1 MNKTRGFLQLTYI
14 LYHHLDKVGGS
25 KKANCLSVYL
35 SLMKY
40 CWKSNDYRAGLRH
53 STIEKDTKLS
63 RTTIHRTLLTLTKLN
78 VISTIKGRSGK
89 TYQINPKFVKFEK
102 GMYKNETSMYKN
114 ETSNVSNVQTLVET
128 IIYNN
133 TIEEIIKNNRGNQ
146 QLIIDNLA
154 KLPLTDLKKDKNNPY
169 YIKLAIQ
176 RKQELAANEK
186 KTYVPPQKILQA
198 LKSISKNSNP
208 RYREK
213 VSYNKR
219 NNLDYKGNPIVK
231 DDKISTERGNPIA
244 KDKNKV

>member
-1 MNKTRGFLQLTYI
+1 MIKTRGFLQLTYV

-53 STIEKDTKLS
+53 STIQKDTGLS

-114 ETSNVSNVQTLVET
+114 ETSNVSNVKTLVET
-128 IIYNN
+128 LIYNN

-176 RKQELAANEK
+176 RKEELAANEK

-213 VSYNKR
+213 VAYNKR
-219 NNLDYKGNPIVK
+219 NNLDWKGH
-231 DDKISTERGNPIA
+231 A
-244 KDKNKV
+244 KDKDKV

>member
-1 MNKTRGFLQLTYI
+1 MLKTRGFLQLTYI

-53 STIEKDTKLS
+53 STIQKDTGLS

-102 GMYKNETSMYKN
+102 GMFQNETHLFQNY
-114 ETSNVSNVQTLVET
+114 TSNVSDVQTLVEQQ
-128 IIYNN
+128 YNN
-133 TIEEIIKNNRGNQ
+133 NNSIEEVIKNYKGNQ

-154 KLPLTDLKKDKNNPY
+154 KLPLTDLKMDKNNPY
-169 YIKLAIQ
+169 YVKLAIQ
-176 RKQELAANEK
+176 RKEELQANEK

-198 LKSISKNSNP
+198 LNTIKKETNV

-213 VSYNKR
+213 REYNIR
-219 NNLDYKGNPIVK
+219 NNLDYKGN
-231 DDKISTERGNPIA
+231 A

>member
-1 MNKTRGFLQLTYI
+1 MLKTRGFLQLTYI

-114 ETSNVSNVQTLVET
+114 ETSNVSNVKTLVET
-128 IIYNN
+128 LIYNN

-154 KLPLTDLKKDKNNPY
+154 KLPLDILKQDNNNPY

-186 KTYVPPQKILQA
+186 KTYVSPQKILQA

-219 NNLDYKGNPIVK
+219 NNLDYKGNPI
-231 DDKISTERGNPIA
+231 A

>member
-114 ETSNVSNVQTLVET
+114 ETSNVSNVQTLVES
-128 IIYNN
+128 IVYIN

-154 KLPLTDLKKDKNNPY
+154 KLPLTDLRKDKNNPY

-186 KTYVPPQKILQA
+186 KTYVSPQKILQA

-213 VSYNKR
+213 VAYNKR
-219 NNLDYKGNPIVK
+219 NNLDYKGN
-231 DDKISTERGNPIA
+231 A

>member
-114 ETSNVSNVQTLVET
+114 ETSNVSNVQTLVES

-154 KLPLTDLKKDKNNPY
+154 KLPLTDLRKDKNNPY

-186 KTYVPPQKILQA
+186 KTYVSPQKILQA

-213 VSYNKR
+213 VAYNKR
-219 NNLDYKGNPIVK
+219 NNLDYKGN
-231 DDKISTERGNPIA
+231 A

>member
-1 MNKTRGFLQLTYI
+1 MIKTRGFLQLTYV

-53 STIEKDTKLS
+53 STIQKDTGLS

-114 ETSNVSNVQTLVET
+114 ETLNVSNVKTLVET
-128 IIYNN
+128 LIYSN
-133 TIEEIIKNNRGNQ
+133 TIDEIIKNNRGNQ
-146 QLIIDNLA
+146 QLIIDHLA
-154 KLPLTDLKKDKNNPY
+154 KLPMTDLKKDKNNPY
-169 YIKLAIQ
+169 YVKLAIQ
-176 RKQELAANEK
+176 RKEELAANEK
-186 KTYVPPQKILQA
+186 KTYVSPQKILQA

-213 VSYNKR
+213 VAYNKR
-219 NNLDYKGNPIVK
+219 NSLDYKGNPIVK

>member
-1 MNKTRGFLQLTYI
+1 
-14 LYHHLDKVGGS
+14 
-25 KKANCLSVYL
+25 
-35 SLMKY
+35 MKY
-40 CWKSNDYRAGLRH
+40 CWKSNDYKAGLRH

-63 RTTIHRTLLTLTKLN
+63 RTTIHRTLQTLTKLN
-78 VISTIKGRSGK
+78 VISTVKGRSGK

-102 GMYKNETSMYKN
+102 GMFKNETSMYKN

-154 KLPLTDLKKDKNNPY
+154 KLPLTDLRKDKNNPY
-169 YIKLAIQ
+169 YVKLAIQ
-176 RKQELAANEK
+176 RKQELSANEK

-213 VSYNKR
+213 VAYNKR
-219 NNLDYKGNPIVK
+219 NNLDYKGN
-231 DDKISTERGNPIA
+231 A
-244 KDKNKV
+244 KDKDKV

>member
-1 MNKTRGFLQLTYI
+1 MVKTRGFLQLTYV
-14 LYHHLDKVGGS
+14 LYHHLDKVSGG

-53 STIEKDTKLS
+53 STIQKDTGLS

-89 TYQINPKFVKFEK
+89 TYQINTKFVKFEK
-102 GMYKNETSMYKN
+102 GMFQNETSMYKN
-114 ETSNVSNVQTLVET
+114 ETSNVSNVKTLVET
-128 IIYNN
+128 LIYSN
-133 TIEEIIKNNRGNQ
+133 TIEEIIKNNRGNKQ
-146 QLIIDNLA
+146 SIIDNLA
-154 KLPLTDLKKDKNNPY
+154 KLPLLDLKMDKNNPY
-169 YIKLAIQ
+169 YVKLAIQ
-176 RKQELAANEK
+176 RKQELQANEK

-213 VSYNKR
+213 VAYNKR
-219 NNLDYKGNPIVK
+219 NNLDYKGN
-231 DDKISTERGNPIA
+231 A

>member
-1 MNKTRGFLQLTYI
+1 MIKTRGFLQLTYV

-114 ETSNVSNVQTLVET
+114 ETSNVSNVKTLVET
-128 IIYNN
+128 LIYNN

-154 KLPLTDLKKDKNNPY
+154 KLPLDILKQDNNNPY

-186 KTYVPPQKILQA
+186 KTYVSPQKILQA

-219 NNLDYKGNPIVK
+219 NNLDYKGNPI
-231 DDKISTERGNPIA
+231 A

>member
-1 MNKTRGFLQLTYI
+1 MIKTRGFLQLTYV

-114 ETSNVSNVQTLVET
+114 ETSNVSDVQTLVEQQ
-128 IIYNN
+128 YNN
-133 TIEEIIKNNRGNQ
+133 NKSNSVEEVIKNYKGNQ
-146 QLIIDNLA
+146 QSIIDNLA
-154 KLPLTDLKKDKNNPY
+154 KLPLDILKQDNNNPY

-186 KTYVPPQKILQA
+186 KTYVSPQKILQA
-198 LKSISKNSNP
+198 LNTIKKETNV

-213 VSYNKR
+213 RDYNIR
-219 NNLDYKGNPIVK
+219 NNIKPWK
-231 DDKISTERGNPIA
+231 K
-244 KDKNKV
+244 

>member
-1 MNKTRGFLQLTYI
+1 MNKTRGFLQLTYV

-53 STIEKDTKLS
+53 STIQKDTGLS

-89 TYQINPKFVKFEK
+89 TYQINTKFVKFEK
-102 GMYKNETSMYKN
+102 GMFQNETSMYKN
-114 ETSNVSNVQTLVET
+114 ETLNVSNVKTLVET
-128 IIYNN
+128 LIYNN
-133 TIEEIIKNNRGNQ
+133 TIEEIIKNNRGNKQ
-146 QLIIDNLA
+146 SIIDSLA
-154 KLPLTDLKKDKNNPY
+154 KLPMTDLKMDKNNPY
-169 YIKLAIQ
+169 YVKLAIQ

-186 KTYVPPQKILQA
+186 KTYVSPQKILQA

-213 VSYNKR
+213 VAYNKR
-219 NNLDYKGNPIVK
+219 NNLDYKGNAK
-231 DDKISTERGNPIA
+231 N
-244 KDKNKV
+244 KDKV

>member
-1 MNKTRGFLQLTYI
+1 MIKTRGFLQLTYI

-102 GMYKNETSMYKN
+102 GMFQNETHLFQNY
-114 ETSNVSNVQTLVET
+114 TSNVSDVQTLVET
-128 IIYNN
+128 ID
-133 TIEEIIKNNRGNQ
+133 TITNKPIEDVIIANKGNQ
-146 QLIIDNLA
+146 QSIIDNLA
-154 KLPLTDLKKDKNNPY
+154 KLPMTDLKMDKNNPY
-169 YIKLAIQ
+169 YVKLAIQ
-176 RKQELAANEK
+176 RKEELAANEK
-186 KTYVPPQKILQA
+186 KTYVSPQKILQA
-198 LKSISKNSNP
+198 LNTIKKETNV

-213 VSYNKR
+213 REYNIR
-219 NNLDYKGNPIVK
+219 NNLDYKGN
-231 DDKISTERGNPIA
+231 A

>member
-1 MNKTRGFLQLTYI
+1 MLKTRGFLQLTYI

-53 STIEKDTKLS
+53 STIQKDTKLS
-63 RTTIHRTLLTLTKLN
+63 RTTIHRTLQTLTKLN

-114 ETSNVSNVQTLVET
+114 ETSNVSNVKTLVET
-128 IIYNN
+128 ID
-133 TIEEIIKNNRGNQ
+133 TITNKPIEDVIRDYKGNQ

-176 RKQELAANEK
+176 RKQELDANKK

-213 VSYNKR
+213 VAYNKR
-219 NNLDYKGNPIVK
+219 NNLDYKGN
-231 DDKISTERGNPIA
+231 A
-244 KDKNKV
+244 KDKDKM

>member
-1 MNKTRGFLQLTYI
+1 MIKTRGFLQLTYV

-53 STIEKDTKLS
+53 STIQKDTGLS

-114 ETSNVSNVQTLVET
+114 ETLNVSNVKTLVET
-128 IIYNN
+128 LIYSN

-154 KLPLTDLKKDKNNPY
+154 KLPLLDLKKDKNNPY
-169 YIKLAIQ
+169 YVKLAIQ

-186 KTYVPPQKILQA
+186 KTYVSPQKILQA
-198 LKSISKNSNP
+198 LNTIKKETNV

-213 VSYNKR
+213 REYNKR
-219 NNLDYKGNPIVK
+219 NSLDYKGNPI
-231 DDKISTERGNPIA
+231 A
-244 KDKNKV
+244 KNKNKV

>member
-1 MNKTRGFLQLTYI
+1 VIKTRGFLQLTYV

-114 ETSNVSNVQTLVET
+114 ETSNVSNVKTLVESLEY
-128 IIYNN
+128 IN

-154 KLPLTDLKKDKNNPY
+154 KLPLDILKQDNNNPY

-186 KTYVPPQKILQA
+186 KTYVSPQKILQA

-219 NNLDYKGNPIVK
+219 NNLDYKGNPI
-231 DDKISTERGNPIA
+231 A

>member
-1 MNKTRGFLQLTYI
+1 MIKTRGFLQLTYV

-53 STIEKDTKLS
+53 STIQKDTGLS

-102 GMYKNETSMYKN
+102 GMFKNETSMYKN
-114 ETSNVSNVQTLVET
+114 ETLNVSNVKTLIET
-128 IIYNN
+128 IDTITNN
-133 TIEEIIKNNRGNQ
+133 PIEDVIRDYKGNQ

-154 KLPLTDLKKDKNNPY
+154 KLPMTDLKKDKNNPY
-169 YIKLAIQ
+169 YVKLAIQ
-176 RKQELAANEK
+176 RKQELAASEK
-186 KTYVPPQKILQA
+186 KTYVSPHKILQA

-213 VSYNKR
+213 VAYNKR
-219 NNLDYKGNPIVK
+219 NNLDYKGN
-231 DDKISTERGNPIA
+231 A

>member
-1 MNKTRGFLQLTYI
+1 MIKTRGFLQLTYV
-14 LYHHLDKVGGS
+14 LYHHLDRVGGS

-114 ETSNVSNVQTLVET
+114 ETSNVSNVKTLVET
-128 IIYNN
+128 LIYNN

-186 KTYVPPQKILQA
+186 KTYVSPQKILQA

-213 VSYNKR
+213 VAYNKR
-219 NNLDYKGNPIVK
+219 NNLDYKGNPI
-231 DDKISTERGNPIA
+231 A
-244 KDKNKV
+244 KDKDKV

>member
-1 MNKTRGFLQLTYI
+1 MIKTRGFLQLTYM

-53 STIEKDTKLS
+53 STIQKDTGLS

-89 TYQINPKFVKFEK
+89 TYQINTKFVKFEK

-114 ETSNVSNVQTLVET
+114 ETLNVSNVKTLVET
-128 IIYNN
+128 LIYSN

-154 KLPLTDLKKDKNNPY
+154 KLPLLDLKKDKNNPY
-169 YIKLAIQ
+169 YVKLAIQ

-186 KTYVPPQKILQA
+186 KTYVSPQKILQA
-198 LKSISKNSNP
+198 LNTIKKETNV

-213 VSYNKR
+213 REYNKR
-219 NNLDYKGNPIVK
+219 NSLDYKGNPI
-231 DDKISTERGNPIA
+231 A
-244 KDKNKV
+244 KNKNKV

>member
-1 MNKTRGFLQLTYI
+1 MIKTRGFLQLTYV

-53 STIEKDTKLS
+53 STIQKDTGLS

-89 TYQINPKFVKFEK
+89 TYQINTKFVKFEK
-102 GMYKNETSMYKN
+102 GMFQNETPMFQNY
-114 ETSNVSNVQTLVET
+114 TSNVSDLKTLVET
-128 IIYNN
+128 IDTIDNN
-133 TIEEIIKNNRGNQ
+133 PIEDIIRENRGNQ
-146 QLIIDNLA
+146 QSIIDSLA

-169 YIKLAIQ
+169 YMKLAIA
-176 RKQELAANEK
+176 RKEELTAESKAN
-186 KTYVPPQKILQA
+186 YVHPQKIIQA
-198 LKSISKNSNP
+198 LNKISKNSNP

-213 VSYNKR
+213 VAFNKR
-219 NNLDYKGNPIVK
+219 NNLDYKGRPI
-231 DDKISTERGNPIA
+231 G
-244 KDKNKV
+244 KNKD

>member
-1 MNKTRGFLQLTYI
+1 MVKTRGFLQLTYI

-114 ETSNVSNVQTLVET
+114 ETSNVSNVKTLVET
-128 IIYNN
+128 LIYNN

-213 VSYNKR
+213 VAYNKR
-219 NNLDYKGNPIVK
+219 NNLDWKGH
-231 DDKISTERGNPIA
+231 A
-244 KDKNKV
+244 KDKDKM

>member
-114 ETSNVSNVQTLVET
+114 ETLNVSNVKTLVESLV
-128 IIYNN
+128 YSN
-133 TIEEIIKNNRGNQ
+133 TIEEIIKNNRGNKQ
-146 QLIIDNLA
+146 SIIDNLA
-154 KLPLTDLKKDKNNPY
+154 KLPMTDLKMDKNNPY
-169 YIKLAIQ
+169 YVKLAIQ
-176 RKQELAANEK
+176 RKEELAANEK
-186 KTYVPPQKILQA
+186 KTYVSPQKILQA

-219 NNLDYKGNPIVK
+219 NNLDYKGNPI
-231 DDKISTERGNPIA
+231 A

>member
-114 ETSNVSNVQTLVET
+114 ETLNVSNVKTLVET
-128 IIYNN
+128 LIYSN
-133 TIEEIIKNNRGNQ
+133 TIEEIIKNNRGNKQ
-146 QLIIDNLA
+146 SIIDNLA
-154 KLPLTDLKKDKNNPY
+154 KLPMTDLKMDKNNPY
-169 YIKLAIQ
+169 YVKLAIQ
-176 RKQELAANEK
+176 RKEELAANEK
-186 KTYVPPQKILQA
+186 KTYVSPQKILQA

-219 NNLDYKGNPIVK
+219 NNLDYKGN
-231 DDKISTERGNPIA
+231 A

>member
-1 MNKTRGFLQLTYI
+1 MIKTRGFLQLTYV

-53 STIEKDTKLS
+53 STIQKDTGLS

-114 ETSNVSNVQTLVET
+114 ETLNVSNVKTLVESLV
-128 IIYNN
+128 YSN
-133 TIEEIIKNNRGNQ
+133 TIEEIIKNNRGNKQ
-146 QLIIDNLA
+146 SIIDNLA
-154 KLPLTDLKKDKNNPY
+154 KLPLTDLKMDKNNPY

-176 RKQELAANEK
+176 RKEELAANEK

-219 NNLDYKGNPIVK
+219 NNLDYKGNPIAK
-231 DDKISTERGNPIA
+231 N
-244 KDKNKV
+244 KDKV

>member
-1 MNKTRGFLQLTYI
+1 MNKTRGFLQLTYV

-186 KTYVPPQKILQA
+186 KTYVSPQKILQA

-213 VSYNKR
+213 VAYNKR
-219 NNLDYKGNPIVK
+219 NNLDYKGN
-231 DDKISTERGNPIA
+231 A

>member
-1 MNKTRGFLQLTYI
+1 
-14 LYHHLDKVGGS
+14 
-25 KKANCLSVYL
+25 
-35 SLMKY
+35 MKY

-53 STIEKDTKLS
+53 STIQKDTGLS

-89 TYQINPKFVKFEK
+89 TYQINVKFVKFEK
-102 GMYKNETSMYKN
+102 GMFQNETSMYKN
-114 ETSNVSNVQTLVET
+114 ETSNVSNVKTLVET
-128 IIYNN
+128 LIYSN
-133 TIEEIIKNNRGNQ
+133 TIEEIIKNNRGNKQ
-146 QLIIDNLA
+146 SIIDNLA
-154 KLPLTDLKKDKNNPY
+154 KLPLLDLKMDKNNPY
-169 YIKLAIQ
+169 YVKLAIQ
-176 RKQELAANEK
+176 RKEELAANEK

-219 NNLDYKGNPIVK
+219 NNLDYKGNPI
-231 DDKISTERGNPIA
+231 A